1 MPKHLMPIL
10 LLLTFLA
17 CKRENKLTYYKIDPA
32 EMAQTVTIKRDHYGI
47 PHIFGPTDESV
58 VFGLAFA
65 RAEDHFELIENAVI
79 SAIGRQAETSGKE
92 GLQNDYINRAFK
104 INELSQQEY
113 ESFDDKVRLLCDGYA
128 AGLNYYLSTHPE
140 VEPQLISQFEPWHF
154 LAVERNMWGAFGFG
168 QVGFIPGE
176 VDDYIKDNR
185 LEPSVGSN
193 MWAISPKKTRDGKT
207 YLVINPH
214 IPSDQPYEVHLKSE
228 EGMNFYGL
236 MGYGANI
243 LPVLGHNE
251 SMGWSLTVN
260 YPDVG
265 DVFKMTFDH
274 ESDSLKYRFEQDYLT
289 AKSWQDEIKIKT
301 DSGMVNQTY
310 SFKSTIH
317 GPILDKDSSS
327 YFSYNSAGFE
337 RGGSIPQ
344 FYEMCKSQNVADFR
358 TAIARTSIAF
368 HNFMYA
374 DKDGNIMYVYN
385 GAIPERNDS
394 LDWSKPV
401 DGSLA
406 ESRWEGYHEI
416 DELPQ
421 MFNPEIGYLQNCNSD
436 PFLTT
441 STENPD
447 STRFP
452 KYMTSLQPDT
462 KRGERSKVILDT
474 LDQITMEDLERAIM
488 DTYVHRAE
496 EMIPKILLEYDSLKQ
511 ANPKRATLIEG
522 PLAELNKWDRYSSI
536 ESKAASIYFLWEYY
550 FLAPLSFNPEAVPPN
565 ASWRHIAALEKVVD
579 VLVNN
584 KGTWEVAWGDIMKHQ
599 RLPNNQS
606 GLVDS
611 IQHLSIAGGNGA
623 TGIMFC
629 LWPSNDIMTSAFS
642 RSRGGHSY
650 VAVVEFGEEVK
661 AKSIIPYGIS
671 RNQNSPHYFD
681 QAEMYAK
688 GQFKEVLFTEA
699 EIDAHLEEVYHPGER
714 EK

>member
-1 MPKHLMPIL
+1 MSKQLLIL
-10 LLLTFLA
+10 LLISSFFS
-17 CKRENKLTYYKIDPA
+17 CKQQSDPIYYQIDPA
-32 EMAQTVTIKRDHYGI
+32 EMAKTVSIKRDHYGI

-58 VFGLAFA
+58 IFGLAFV

-79 SAIGRQAETSGKE
+79 NAIGRQSEVTGKA
-92 GLQNDYINRAFK
+92 GLLGDYLNRAFK
-104 INELSQQEY
+104 INELSKQEY
-113 ESFDDKVRLLCDGYA
+113 EGFDIKSKLICDGYV
-128 AGLNYYLSTHPE
+128 AGLNHYLATHPK
-140 VEPQLISQFEPWHF
+140 VEPQLINQFEPWHF
-154 LAVERNMWGAFGFG
+154 LAVERNIWGTFGFG

-193 MWAISPKKTRDGKT
+193 MWAISPKKTKDGKT

-214 IPSDQPYEVHLKSE
+214 IPADQPYEVHLKSE

-236 MGYGANI
+236 MAYGANI

-274 ESDSLKYRFEQDYLT
+274 ESDSLKYRFEDDYLT
-289 AKSWQDEIKIKT
+289 AESWQDDIKIKT

-310 SFKSTIH
+310 SFKCTIH

-327 YFSYNSAGFE
+327 FFSYNSAGFE

-344 FYEMCKSQNVADFR
+344 FYEMCKSQNVDDFKA
-358 TAIARTSIAF
+358 AIAKTSIAY
-368 HNFMYA
+368 HNLMYA

-385 GAIPERNDS
+385 GTIPKRNDS
-394 LDWSKPV
+394 LDWSKSV

-421 MFNPEIGYLQNCNSD
+421 MLNPEIGYLQNCNSD

-441 STENPD
+441 SAQNPD
-447 STRFP
+447 STKFP
-452 KYMTSLQPDT
+452 KYMTCLQPDT

-474 LDQITMEDLERAIM
+474 LDQITMAHLEKAIM
-488 DTYVHRAE
+488 DTYVHSAE
-496 EMIPKILLEYDSLKQ
+496 EMIPKLLTEFDSLKMINPERASQVQ
-511 ANPKRATLIEG
+511 APIIE
-522 PLAELNKWDRYSSI
+522 LANWDRYSNLD
-536 ESKAASIYFLWEYY
+536 SKAASLYFRWEWHFLSKTPNLPQKDSWPMIY
-550 FLAPLSFNPEAVPPN
+550 S
-565 ASWRHIAALEKVVD
+565 LEKIIE
-579 VLVNN
+579 LFENQ
-584 KGTWEVAWGDIMKHQ
+584 KGTWEVAWGNIMRHQ
-599 RLPNNQS
+599 RLANNNHA
-606 GLVDS
+606 GVVDS
-611 IQHLSIAGGNGA
+611 IQHLPIAGGNGA

-629 LWPSNDIMTSAFS
+629 LWPTADIEVSPVA
-642 RSRGGHSY
+642 RSMGGHSY
-650 VAVVEFGEEVK
+650 VAVVEFGDEVK

-671 RNQNSPHYFD
+671 RDPNSPHYFD
-681 QAEMYAK
+681 QAEMYTK
-688 GQFKEVLFTEA
+688 GLFKEVLFTEA
-699 EIDAHLEEVYHPGER
+699 EIDTHLEEVYHPGER
-714 EK
+714 ER